1 MGDCKVFSPQLS
13 KISKMAC
20 ISAGVIFDFGS
31 RPLNRLA
38 RSAASGNSWRAV
50 ADFCFRSE
58 SSDRTSAI
66 SDSRSESWRS
76 TSSRSARSVASC
88 DRSSRASSRS
98 LLVPRVLD
106 SKSLARSV
114 STSLILVV
122 LLSSNSEYCCFM
134 RSCCCLS
141 NSTSLLLRPGI
152 FPAVPLP
159 QGFEM
164 VCYQ

>member
-1 MGDCKVFSPQLS
+1 MVCT
-13 KISKMAC
+13 
-20 ISAGVIFDFGS
+20 SAGVTFDFGS
-31 RPLNRLA
+31 RPLNRLT
-38 RSAASGNSWRAV
+38 RSAASGNSWLAV

-98 LLVPRVLD
+98 LFAPRVLD
-106 SKSLARSV
+106 SKSLVRSD
-114 STSLILVV
+114 STSLILLALV
-122 LLSSNSEYCCFM
+122 SS
-134 RSCCCLS
+134 CCLS
-141 NSTSLLLRPGI
+141 DSTSPLLRPGI